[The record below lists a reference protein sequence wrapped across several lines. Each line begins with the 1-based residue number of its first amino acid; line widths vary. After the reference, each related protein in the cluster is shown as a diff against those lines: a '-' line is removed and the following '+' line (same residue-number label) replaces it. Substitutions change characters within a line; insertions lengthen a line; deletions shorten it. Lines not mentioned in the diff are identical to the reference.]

1 MKLSNVFTKT
11 GTEYSCNLVGISED
25 NDQLKKEIVQALDK
39 NTPKDYL
46 AIALKTGLSNIPIVG
61 GSITELMNDFIPNSK
76 AKRLLDF
83 VAQLKIDV
91 EYVKDRINKDVIKT
105 DEFAYLFE
113 QTFRVVNENYQKEK
127 IDSFRILLVNSLI
140 RTDVNAENKEIL
152 FNILKNLS
160 VRHIKFLKMFYD
172 PEKYVK
178 ENGCKISPY
187 SQAPIGVLLGEIF
200 PEYNVDEINL
210 ILADLHSMGLGG
222 FDQATLGVA
231 LRSYGIHLVQN
242 RLKPLGRAVVEFIV
256 LK

>member
-1 MKLSNVFTKT
+1 M
-11 GTEYSCNLVGISED
+11 SE
-25 NDQLKKEIVQALDK
+25 NKEQLKREIVKALDK
-39 NTPKDYL
+39 NTSKDYL
-46 AIALKTGLSNIPIVG
+46 EIALKTGLTGIPIIG

-91 EYVKDRINKDVIKT
+91 DSMKDKIKNELIQT

-113 QTFRVVNENYQKEK
+113 QTFRVINENYQKEK
-127 IDSFRILLVNSLI
+127 IDAFRILLVNSLI
-140 RTDVNAENKEIL
+140 RTDVNAEKKEIL

-178 ENGCKISPY
+178 ENRCNISPY
-187 SQAPIGVLLGEIF
+187 SQAPVGVLLSEIF
-200 PEYNVDEINL
+200 PEYNTDEINL
-210 ILADLHSMGLGG
+210 ILTDLHNMGLGG
-222 FDQATLGVA
+222 IDPSALGVVQS
-231 LRSYGIHLVQN
+231 SYGIHMVQN
-242 RLKPLGRAVVEFIV
+242 RLKQLGRSIVEFII